1 MVNVEFLREIVSI
14 IQKGLGSDET
24 FGAIFDLLEK
34 SVPFDS
40 ATLYLYHQK
49 ADRLEIIHQKG
60 EEIVDLAQEIPFD
73 RGNGISSWVS
83 KQKKPIILQSLVKSR
98 SGKEHRFSSFVSMPL
113 WVGDKLVGVLNI
125 GHQEPDVYKR
135 IEISD
140 YEIISSQISII
151 LDKII
156 LQKQLREHNILL
168 KEALSKLKRAQKQL
182 IEKERLAAI
191 GEVVITVNHEINNP
205 LTSIIGLAEILE
217 LAFQTGKHEKVREG
231 LRGILKEANRIRK
244 VTHKLAEISSSES
257 KKYVGKLRMIELTG

>member
-1 MVNVEFLREIVSI
+1 
-14 IQKGLGSDET
+14 
-24 FGAIFDLLEK
+24 
-34 SVPFDS
+34 
-40 ATLYLYHQK
+40 
-49 ADRLEIIHQKG
+49 
-60 EEIVDLAQEIPFD
+60 
-73 RGNGISSWVS
+73 
-83 KQKKPIILQSLVKSR
+83 
-98 SGKEHRFSSFVSMPL
+98 MPL

-125 GHQEPDVYKR
+125 GHQEPDAYKR

-140 YEIISSQISII
+140 YEIVSSQISII

-156 LQKQLREHNILL
+156 LQKQLREHNRLL
-168 KEALSKLKRAQKQL
+168 KEALNKLKRAQKQL